1 VSRQDKRVAPRRPYG
16 TAAAGTRLLSVT
28 IGWNRGWRLG
38 TKDGV
43 LKWTHGPSFEE
54 GGICFRLWA
63 PKEERIALVIDG
75 RDPVAMDR
83 KGNGFHK
90 TLLNGLPAGAR
101 YMFALSSGQRVPDP
115 ASRFQP
121 DDVGGPSE
129 VIDPRSYHWRESWA
143 GREWRDFVL
152 YELQVGAFSSQ
163 GTFAGAVLKLD
174 HLAALGVTAVE
185 IMPVSDFKGR
195 WNWGYDGAF
204 LYAPDA
210 SYGRPED
217 FKAFIEAAHQRGI
230 AVLLDVVYSHFGPEG
245 NFLPL
250 YAPDFFTSRHKTPWG
265 DAIQFDGPNSGPV
278 RDFFIENAEYW
289 IEEFHLDGLRFDA
302 VHAIKDDSRP
312 DLLDELVSRVR
323 ARFSRPIHLLLENES
338 NDPHRLTRHGGEAK
352 LYTAQWNDDI
362 HHVLHVAAT
371 HESSGYYAAYG
382 STELLGKA
390 IAEGFAYQGEM
401 MPYRN
406 APRGGPSAGLPPS
419 AFVSFIQNHDQIGNR
434 AFGERLNVLAPL
446 EAVRALASVYL
457 LAPQIPM
464 LFMGEEWGARQ
475 PFLFF
480 CDFSGELAE
489 AVRKGRREEFSRFPE
504 FSDPQRVAKIPD
516 PCAEA
521 TFLASKLDWSRIDLT
536 HLAYYRELLKTRRDF
551 VQPLLPSI
559 RRGGEA
565 VVVGERALRVVW
577 RADERRLVLDINLSS
592 SRVEF
597 PTTGVRPFW
606 LCGDAGAS
614 FGPWTVRWGL
624 DPE

>member
-1 VSRQDKRVAPRRPYG
+1 MKE
-16 TAAAGTRLLSVT
+16 
-28 IGWNRGWRLG
+28 
-38 TKDGV
+38 GV

-54 GGICFRLWA
+54 DGIRFRLWA
-63 PKEERIALVIDG
+63 PKEERIALIVDG
-75 RDPVAMDR
+75 RDPIAMDH
-83 KGNGFHK
+83 KENGFHE
-90 TLLNGLPAGAR
+90 TLVKGLPAGAR

-121 DDVGGPSE
+121 DDVDGPSE
-129 VIDPRSYHWRESWA
+129 AIDPNSYRWRESWA
-143 GREWRDFVL
+143 GREWRAIVL
-152 YELQVGAFSSQ
+152 YELHLGAFSPE
-163 GTFAGAVLKLD
+163 GTFKGAIPKLD
-174 HLAALGVTAVE
+174 HLADLGVTAIE

-195 WNWGYDGAF
+195 WNWGYDGVF

-217 FKAFIEAAHQRGI
+217 FKAFVERAHQRGI
-230 AVLLDVVYSHFGPEG
+230 AVVLDVVYSHFGPEG
-245 NFLPL
+245 NFLAL
-250 YAPDFFTSRHKTPWG
+250 YAPDFFTSRHQTPWG
-265 DAIQFDGPNSGPV
+265 DAIQFDGPYSRPV

-289 IEEFHLDGLRFDA
+289 LEEFHLDGLRFDA
-302 VHAIKDDSRP
+302 VHAINDMTRP
-312 DLLDELVSRVR
+312 DLLDELVTRVR
-323 ARFSRPIHLLLENES
+323 ARFARPIHLLLENES
-338 NDPHRLTRHGGEAK
+338 NDPERLTRHGDEIK

-371 HESSGYYAAYG
+371 HERSGYYAAYG

-390 IAEGFAYQGEM
+390 IAEGFAYQGQM

-406 APRGGPSAGLPPS
+406 APRGGASAHLPPD
-419 AFVSFIQNHDQIGNR
+419 AFISFIQNHDQIGNR
-434 AFGERLNVLAPL
+434 AFGERLNALAPP
-446 EAVRALASVYL
+446 EAVRALAGVYL
-457 LAPQIPM
+457 LAPQTPM
-464 LFMGEEWGARQ
+464 LFMGEEWGAKQ

-489 AVRKGRREEFSRFPE
+489 AVRKGRRNEFSRFPE
-504 FSDPQRVAKIPD
+504 FADPDRAAKIPD

-521 TFLASKLDWSRIDLT
+521 TFLVSKLDWRRIDST

-565 VVVGERALRVVW
+565 YVVGEQALRVIW
-577 RADERRLVLDINLSS
+577 RAGERRLVLDANLSA

-597 PTTGVRPFW
+597 PTSDVRPFW

-624 DPE
+624 DKE